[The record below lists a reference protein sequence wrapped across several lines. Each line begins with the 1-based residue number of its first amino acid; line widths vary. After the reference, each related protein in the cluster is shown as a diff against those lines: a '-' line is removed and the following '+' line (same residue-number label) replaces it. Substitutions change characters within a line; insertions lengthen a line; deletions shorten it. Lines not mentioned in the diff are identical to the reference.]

1 MIKRQ
6 LSSAR
11 WLLLGAT
18 LIIVMTQEC
27 LAAVNAPKLFAPGVI
42 SGPADD
48 LSPAFTPD
56 GKVVY
61 FTRGNPS
68 ASTIMRSTLVQGRWL
83 PATTAPFSG
92 QWNDFEPTMAPDGS
106 FLVFAS
112 NRPPAGG
119 ARAIDGTFNGKT
131 YPGGGGNLWRVDRKG
146 DGWENPKQLPDAIN
160 QGTSVFSPSIAAD
173 GSLYFMRADAVTGT
187 FHLFRSQQRSGTYLE
202 PESVRVGDETTEEVD
217 PAIAPDESFLVY
229 TSNHPAKHDQKRL
242 LIVFR
247 DANGWGK
254 PQDLGDEV
262 NEAGNNIEARLGPD
276 HRTLYFSTNTVP
288 AVTFPRSSSQAEQDL
303 KELSSWATGRQNIW
317 YVSLAPWLLA
327 RHAISVTTDR
337 PSSD

>member
-1 MIKRQ
+1 MINPKLLRSEPP
-6 LSSAR
+6 LR
-11 WLLLGAT
+11 ITPCLLLAAALIT
-18 LIIVMTQEC
+18 LTTQAC
-27 LAAVNAPKLFAPGVI
+27 LADVNAPKLFARGVV

-56 GKVVY
+56 GRAVY

-68 ASTIMRSTLVQGRWL
+68 VSTIMKSIEMHERWA
-83 PATTAPFSG
+83 PATIASFSG

-112 NRPPAGG
+112 NRPPLGG
-119 ARAIDGTFNGKT
+119 TRAIDGTFNGKT
-131 YPGGGGNLWRVDRKG
+131 YPGGGGNLWRVDRKR
-146 DGWENPKQLPDAIN
+146 DTWSDPKQLPATIN
-160 QGTSVFSPSIAAD
+160 QGTAVFSPSIAAD

-187 FHLFRSQQRSGTYLE
+187 FHLFRSQFRSDTYLAPE
-202 PESVRVGDETTEEVD
+202 PVRVGDETTEEVD
-217 PAIAPDESFLVY
+217 PAIAPDESFLIY

-247 DANGWGK
+247 DEKGWGK

-288 AVTFPRSSSQAEQDL
+288 PVSYPRSSSQAEQDL
-303 KELSSWATGRQNIW
+303 LALSAWANGRQNIW
-317 YVSLAPWLLA
+317 YVSLAPWLDGRGKSAA
-327 RHAISVTTDR
+327 R
-337 PSSD
+337 